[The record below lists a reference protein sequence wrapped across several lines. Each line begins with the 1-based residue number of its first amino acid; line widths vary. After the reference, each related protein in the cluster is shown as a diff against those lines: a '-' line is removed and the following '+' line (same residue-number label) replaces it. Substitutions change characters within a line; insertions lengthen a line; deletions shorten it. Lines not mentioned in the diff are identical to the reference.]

1 MTQLNLASV
10 SVPRE
15 CAIMNIWP
23 SRLKFPANTHLKA
36 AVYREHS
43 KDPRQ
48 VVKIE
53 DIDIPKPKSNGVLI
67 KVEAASYN
75 YNDLWGIWGEPIK
88 IPMPHISGSDAA
100 GRVVEVGENLTAN
113 IKIGDRVVVYPN
125 LTCRVCHECTSGK
138 EYDCNSRQVWGFQTG
153 PLWGGFTQYTHM
165 SEVNVVKIPDNV
177 SFDDAAAISMV
188 GLTSWHML
196 VTRANIRPGQTV
208 LIMGGGSGMGIAGIQ
223 IAKLFNCDVI
233 ATAGNKE
240 KMGKCLQLGADFVVN
255 HRESDWYNKVRE
267 ITNKGG
273 VDVVFEH
280 IGKTVFPQELSLLK
294 MGGTLVSTG
303 ATTGYDSTIDLRY
316 LFFKGTNLL
325 GATQGTKAGL
335 EEIIRWVSKGKI
347 KPVIDTILPFSN
359 MVEGHVKMA
368 DSQLFGKIL
377 TTPQKL

>member
-1 MTQLNLASV
+1 
-10 SVPRE
+10 
-15 CAIMNIWP
+15 
-23 SRLKFPANTHLKA
+23 LKA

-48 VVKIE
+48 VVLIE
-53 DIDIPKPKSNGVLI
+53 DIDAPKPKSNEILI

-100 GRVVEVGENLTAN
+100 GTVVETGENVSAN
-113 IKIGDRVVVYPN
+113 IKIGDRVVAHPN
-125 LTCRVCHECTSGK
+125 LTCRVCNECTAGR
-138 EYDCNSRQVWGFQTG
+138 EYDCSSRKVWGFQTG
-153 PLWGGFTQYTHM
+153 PLWGGFAQYTHLP
-165 SEVNVVKIPDNV
+165 EVNVVKLHDNV
-177 SFDDAAAISMV
+177 SFNDAAAISMV
-188 GLTSWHML
+188 GMTAWHML
-196 VTRANIRPGQTV
+196 VTRAKILPGQTV

-233 ATAGNKE
+233 ATAGNKD
-240 KMGKCLQLGADFVVN
+240 KMDKCLQLGADYVVN
-255 HRESDWYNKVRE
+255 HRESDWYRKVRE
-267 ITNKGG
+267 ITNKQG
-273 VDVVFEH
+273 VDVVYEH
-280 IGKTVFPQELSLLK
+280 IGKTAFPQELSLLK

-303 ATTGYDSTIDLRY
+303 ATTGYDSAIDLRY
-316 LFFKGTNLL
+316 LFFKGINLL

-335 EEIIRWVSKGKI
+335 QEVIRWVSKGKI
-347 KPVIDTILPFSN
+347 KPVIDTILPFTN